1 MPAGCWEHT
10 ESGTPCFA
18 LRRRRARRPG
28 RAAPVRRPRGT
39 ADRTSAAARLSRR
52 DRSTT
57 LNRTCLS
64 PDNRTVH
71 SSHSFSRQY
80 LSVRNIVSRRR
91 VFCVERAAGGGRALC
106 LSSEPSDQ
114 GEITSVVAKRKSN
127 ERTSFDHLQGRIPQS
142 TDHTWSLGPA
152 ADWQHADL
160 HLNLRLLCAQR
171 YPPSGQ
177 EIYVRY
183 DVPKK
188 VVRNKPF
195 VSSHPPRPHSSRRT
209 WHGARRGTP
218 SSIQPLIP
226 SRLRPQPLGS
236 RWPQQLTSL
245 RFYLQLRTTSQR
257 RRHNSLRRL
266 GQRQRRDGVW
276 PSAFGSRSTSL
287 R

>member
-1 MPAGCWEHT
+1 MIGRPAVRNQVDGLWRPWRVRETHPPGGRSEVPAGCWEHT

-18 LRRRRARRPG
+18 LRRRRARR
-28 RAAPVRRPRGT
+28 RSDARRPRGT

-52 DRSTT
+52 DRGTT
-57 LNRTCLS
+57 LNRTYLS

-142 TDHTWSLGPA
+142 TDLHTHTSLGPA

-177 EIYVRY
+177 EI
-183 DVPKK
+183 K
-188 VVRNKPF
+188 
-195 VSSHPPRPHSSRRT
+195 
-209 WHGARRGTP
+209 
-218 SSIQPLIP
+218 
-226 SRLRPQPLGS
+226 
-236 RWPQQLTSL
+236 
-245 RFYLQLRTTSQR
+245 
-257 RRHNSLRRL
+257 
-266 GQRQRRDGVW
+266 
-276 PSAFGSRSTSL
+276 
-287 R
+287 